1 MTQKL
6 PLVLPSTLRANE
18 NQALPRYYGAGV
30 AGDWVGGSVGNDVN
44 AATAAVAVVHSAS
57 AATTA
62 DYGPR
67 TQTAR
72 GAGMTPNLTVLADLG
87 KDYGTYGGMEGRDGT
102 IQPRQ
107 PYPMQAGHQ

>member
-18 NQALPRYYGAGV
+18 NQAKPRYYGAGV
-30 AGDWVGGSVGNDVN
+30 AGDWAGGAVGNDVN
-44 AATAAVAVVHSAS
+44 AATAATPVVTSAS
-57 AATTA
+57 ADTLP

-72 GAGMTPNLTVLADLG
+72 GQGMTPNLVIASDIG
-87 KDYGTYGGMEGRDGT
+87 KDYGAYTGMEGRAGT

-107 PYPMQAGHQ
+107 PYPTAA

>member
-18 NQALPRYYGAGV
+18 NQALPRYYGPGV
-30 AGDWVGGSVGNDVN
+30 AGDWVGGAVGNDVN
-44 AATAAVAVVHSAS
+44 AATAATPVVTSAS
-57 AATTA
+57 A
-62 DYGPR
+62 DVLPNYGPR
-67 TQTAR
+67 TQTGR
-72 GAGMTPNLTVLADLG
+72 GQGMTPNLTVLADLG